1 MTQSGRPS
9 VSDSLDVAGERI
21 RTIVERIEHIEEEIK
36 ALNEGKK
43 EIFQEAKGE
52 GYDVKVIK
60 EIIRLRK
67 QDKDERDEH
76 ETLLDVYLRAME
88 SSEPEQSKAA

>member
-1 MTQSGRPS
+1 M
-9 VSDSLDVAGERI
+9 SDSLDVTGERI

-43 EIFQEAKGE
+43 EILAEAKGE

-76 ETLLDVYLRAME
+76 ETLLDLYMRAME

>member
-1 MTQSGRPS
+1 
-9 VSDSLDVAGERI
+9 LDVAGERI
-21 RTIVERIEHIEEEIK
+21 RTIVERIERIEEEIK

-43 EIFQEAKGE
+43 EILQEAKGE

>member
-1 MTQSGRPS
+1 M
-9 VSDSLDVAGERI
+9 SDSLDVTGERI

-67 QDKDERDEH
+67 QDKDQRDEH
-76 ETLLDVYLRAME
+76 ETLLDLYMRAME

>member
-1 MTQSGRPS
+1 M
-9 VSDSLDVAGERI
+9 SDSLDVTGERI

-43 EIFQEAKGE
+43 EIFAEAKGE

-76 ETLLDVYLRAME
+76 ETLLDLYMRAME